1 MYHYIINIYSIL
13 KRCRSYSHLYLIKVV
28 MFGNMCVKVVNYFP
42 ILTNSNCGS
51 IVRWQ
56 PIDPSSS
63 QISLPQRTKKYLI
76 VKNVTTDRSI
86 RMSQFLT
93 IEKKNIRYYDTAVLV
108 DNLLEWR
115 ICISSIKCIS
125 GGKRR
130 TMLDSKIKCSA
141 TYLQCK
147 LIEET
152 LTPICVFIRHIGN
165 IAFLRNSA
173 VWY

>member
-1 MYHYIINIYSIL
+1 MGICAWRLSIIFQYWRIRIVVVLLDDNRSIHQAVKYHYLTEQEKYSL
-13 KRCRSYSHLYLIKVV
+13 WR
-28 MFGNMCVKVVNYFP
+28 M
-42 ILTNSNCGS
+42 
-51 IVRWQ
+51 WQ
-56 PIDPSSS
+56 PTDPSGCHN
-63 QISLPQRTKKYLI
+63 SLQL
-76 VKNVTTDRSI
+76 
-86 RMSQFLT
+86 
-93 IEKKNIRYYDTAVLV
+93 KKNIRYYDTAVLV

-115 ICISSIKCIS
+115 ICISSIKCIN